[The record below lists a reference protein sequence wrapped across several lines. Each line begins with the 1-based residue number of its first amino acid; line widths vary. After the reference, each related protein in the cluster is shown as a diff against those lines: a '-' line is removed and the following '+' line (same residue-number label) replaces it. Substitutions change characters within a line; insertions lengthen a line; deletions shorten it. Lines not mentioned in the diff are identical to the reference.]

1 MDLARGVLA
10 LNGLSTQIK
19 VLRSNYN
26 VYESQIILSSYGD
39 PLIDTYEATA
49 LLQWL
54 VTHADCEGVVGCGSQ
69 GICFQCQVQCR
80 GTYSTIFLRSNPTA
94 KDRFVLMVL
103 CRTEGR
109 NLRECFFPG
118 GSIFG
123 VSIMDYVAIEA
134 AGMIYNKLKAAATRL
149 HLADLWKLASTK
161 KRSRDDGHSGS
172 ALRNE
177 ILELMQLCI
186 VTPLA
191 EVLDDPMDSH
201 QLALVLKGSRGVDW
215 RRCAKVMG
223 EDQAF
228 FPAWPLLDDNEGDDV
243 SILYYLK
250 AEDVFLH
257 FATMERGENV
267 QLSLVHQSE
276 MSVEHEKFVSLA
288 QKLSNYF
295 LHFVWSEI
303 LVL

>member
-1 MDLARGVLA
+1 
-10 LNGLSTQIK
+10 
-19 VLRSNYN
+19 
-26 VYESQIILSSYGD
+26 
-39 PLIDTYEATA
+39 
-49 LLQWL
+49 
-54 VTHADCEGVVGCGSQ
+54 
-69 GICFQCQVQCR
+69 
-80 GTYSTIFLRSNPTA
+80 
-94 KDRFVLMVL
+94 MVL

-109 NLRECFFPG
+109 NLRECLFPG

-191 EVLDDPMDSH
+191 DVLDDPMDSH

-228 FPAWPLLDDNEGDDV
+228 FPSWPLLDDNEDDDV

-257 FATMERGENV
+257 FATMERGETV

-276 MSVEHEKFVSLA
+276 MSVELEKLVSLA